1 MDTTLSPAAQHPLG
15 VVIVGAG
22 FAGIGMAI
30 RLRQAGLDGFV
41 VLEQATEIGG
51 TWRDNTYPGCACDI
65 PAALYSFSFA
75 PFGDWSRR
83 YPSQAEIQRYLL
95 DCVDRFG
102 VRPHVRLGTALA
114 EATHDEAIGLWRL
127 RTQAGDRLSARILV
141 LAQGTLHRPA
151 LPAIPGLEAFAGPA
165 FHSAQWDHGV
175 AIEGKRVAVIG
186 TGASAIQLVPE
197 LAKQAAGL
205 TLFQRTPAWV
215 VPKHDPVA
223 GPVRRAMMRAF
234 PLLRRIERAWV
245 YWSHESRAVGF
256 ILAPRLMEAVERR
269 ARTYAKR
276 ALSDAM
282 LRERLTPDYRIGC
295 KRVLL
300 SNDFLPALERPN
312 VTLVDTPIARVTA
325 EGVVTQDGETHPADV
340 LVFATGFQATEPLGS
355 MQVTGRDGASLA
367 QAWHQGLP
375 AWLGMAAPGFPNLF
389 LLGGPNTGLGHNS
402 IVFML
407 EAQIGHVLRTLRRM
421 RRDGIGSVEVRSDVA
436 SGFAAWLDARMQ
448 RTVWLSGCRSWYLD
462 AAGRNTT
469 LWPGFSIG
477 FWFRHRFARRAS
489 WREGKGRFTL
499 PDAATP
505 PLPQCDGSS
514 RPRS

>member
-1 MDTTLSPAAQHPLG
+1 MNPPMDTARAPNDPQPHG
-15 VVIVGAG
+15 VVVVGAG
-22 FAGIGMAI
+22 FAGLGMAI
-30 RLRQAGLDGFV
+30 RLRQAGLDDFV
-41 VLEQATEIGG
+41 VLEKATEIGG

-102 VRPHVRLGTALA
+102 VRPHLRLGTTLA
-114 EATHDEAIGLWRL
+114 EATHDEATGLWRL
-127 RTQAGDRLSARILV
+127 RTGDGTTLLTRVLV
-141 LAQGTLHRPA
+141 LAPGTLHHPA
-151 LPAIPGLEAFAGPA
+151 LPDIPGLERFAGPA
-165 FHSAQWDHGV
+165 FHSARWDHGV

-197 LAKQAAGL
+197 LAKQAAHL

-215 VPKHDPVA
+215 LPKHDPVA
-223 GPVRRAMMRAF
+223 GPARRAMMRAI

-245 YWSHESRAVGF
+245 YWSHESRAIGF

-276 ALSDAM
+276 VLGDAG

-312 VTLVDTPIARVTA
+312 VTVIAAPIARVEPDGLMTA
-325 EGVVTQDGETHPADV
+325 DGATHPADV
-340 LVFATGFQATEPLGS
+340 LVFATGFKATEPLGP
-355 MQVTGRDGASLA
+355 MLVTGRDGASLA
-367 QAWHQGLP
+367 DAWHQGVP
-375 AWLGMAAPGFPNLF
+375 AWLGLAAPGFPNLF

-421 RRDGIGSVEVRSDVA
+421 RRDRIGSVEVRGEVA
-436 SGFAAWLDARMQ
+436 SGFAAWLEARMQ
-448 RTVWLSGCRSWYLD
+448 RTVWMSGCRSWYLD
-462 AAGRNTT
+462 AAGRNTVSGALT
-469 LWPGFSIG
+469 PWCSGD
-477 FWFRHRFARRAS
+477 RRGAC
-489 WREGKGRFTL
+489 L
-499 PDAATP
+499 A
-505 PLPQCDGSS
+505 
-514 RPRS
+514 

>member
-1 MDTTLSPAAQHPLG
+1 MDTARPTSDPQPHG

-30 RLRQAGLDGFV
+30 RLCQAGLDDFIL
-41 VLEQATEIGG
+41 LEQATEIGG

-65 PAALYSFSFA
+65 PATLYSFSFA
-75 PFGDWSRR
+75 PSGDWSRR

-102 VRPHVRLGTALA
+102 VRPHLRLGTTLA
-114 EATHDEAIGLWRL
+114 EATHDETTGLWRL
-127 RTQAGDRLSARILV
+127 RTEAGDSLSARVLV
-141 LAQGTLHRPA
+141 LAPGTLHHPA
-151 LPAIPGLEAFAGPA
+151 LPDIPDLERFAGPA
-165 FHSAQWDHGV
+165 FHSARWDHGV
-175 AIEGKRVAVIG
+175 DIAGKRVAVIG

-197 LAKQAAGL
+197 LAKQAAHL

-215 VPKHDPVA
+215 LPKHDPVA
-223 GPVRRAMMRAF
+223 GRVRRAMMRAI

-269 ARTYAKR
+269 ARTFAKR
-276 ALSDAM
+276 QLNDPV

-312 VTLVDTPIARVTA
+312 VTVIDTPIARVEA
-325 EGVVTQDGETHPADV
+325 GGLVIADGVTHPADV
-340 LVFATGFQATEPLGS
+340 LVFATGFKATEPLGS
-355 MQVTGRDGASLA
+355 LRVIGRDGVSLA
-367 QAWHQGLP
+367 EAWREGLP
-375 AWLGMAAPGFPNLF
+375 AWLGLAAPGFPNLF

-407 EAQIGHVLRTLRRM
+407 EAQIEHALRTLQRM
-421 RRDGIGSVEVRSDVA
+421 RRQGIGSVEIRRDVA
-436 SGFAAWLDARMQ
+436 SRFTTWLDARMQ

-477 FWFRHRFARRAS
+477 FWFRHRFARDAS
-489 WREGKGRFTL
+489 WREGE
-499 PDAATP
+499 
-505 PLPQCDGSS
+505 
-514 RPRS
+514 